1 MKLLQSFFC
10 LTVVASLVGV
20 AGCGTPDPAAGI
32 PKEKLAPPATE
43 LGKDPEYAKQFGS
56 KKK

>member
-1 MKLLQSFFC
+1 MKSLHAFFC
-10 LTVVASLVGV
+10 LTVVASLLTV
-20 AGCGTPDPAAGI
+20 AGCGAPDPAAGI

-43 LGKDPEYAKQFGS
+43 LGKDPEYVKQFS

>member
-1 MKLLQSFFC
+1 MKSLHALFC
-10 LTVVASLVGV
+10 LTVVASLLTV
-20 AGCGTPDPAAGI
+20 AGCGAPDPAAGI

-43 LGKDPEYAKQFGS
+43 LGKDPEYVKQFS